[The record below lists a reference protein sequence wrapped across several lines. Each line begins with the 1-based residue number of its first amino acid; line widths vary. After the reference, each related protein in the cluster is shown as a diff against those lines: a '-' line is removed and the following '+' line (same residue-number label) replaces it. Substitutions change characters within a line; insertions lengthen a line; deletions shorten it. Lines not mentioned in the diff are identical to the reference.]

1 MDKIVTVA
9 AVAAIVA
16 ILAVTL
22 LLNPFS
28 GPAVDSDGMGTTEA
42 DGASEVR
49 SEPEAESEDDKST
62 HPGVNVDQATIEAI
76 ISPKVEGDCTLYKHV
91 AKNKWDCFGT
101 AGNYSKTSTNEY
113 RPSESDT
120 YFCKP
125 TEYGCKLYQR
135 VDFQLG

>member
-9 AVAAIVA
+9 AVVAIAA

-22 LLNPFS
+22 ALNPFTGPPADS
-28 GPAVDSDGMGTTEA
+28 NGLEDLEGVDEAPAV
-42 DGASEVR
+42 
-49 SEPEAESEDDKST
+49 ESEDDKPVR
-62 HPGVNVDQATIEAI
+62 PGVDVDQATIEAI
-76 ISPKVEGDCTLYKHV
+76 IAPKVEGDCELYKHV
-91 AKNKWDCFGT
+91 AKNKWECFGT
-101 AGNYSKTSTNEY
+101 AGNYSKLATNEY
-113 RPSESDT
+113 RPSESET